1 MEHKDGN
8 DERAGGHKT
17 RKAHLHL
24 GIDLGTTFSVVAH
37 RSLATGNVA
46 RVVKDEQGKST
57 TPSVVSFT
65 EDGMTVGYGAIA
77 NLTTNPGNTVY
88 TIKRLIGQPW
98 SAPCVQRDVKTLR
111 YTVKNLQDG
120 KTTDAP
126 FVHVDYQGKQCEF
139 SCEQISGFIIDHL
152 ITMAEKQL
160 NGEATSV
167 IVTVPAHFN
176 NDQRE
181 ATKAAVRL
189 GTRAQLITLLNE
201 PTAAAIAMGYIDTA
215 AVDEGQLAGSRHI
228 VVVDFGGGT
237 FDVTVIKIGKSET
250 MSQPFVSVLATGGDP
265 HLGGED
271 VDARIADK
279 VRDKL
284 LAARKG
290 KALSVKLDARLRKA
304 CVEAKIT
311 LSTATR
317 SELSIPSGLG
327 EDDDEFEMEIHRQ
340 DLDQWCADLY
350 TRAVDIIQKT
360 MDEARVQDVR
370 KNPQRR
376 TSLKI
381 GDIVLVGGSSRIPGF
396 RRLLQERFPSVK
408 ISARLDAD
416 EAVALGAADHVWSV
430 SGEGADSGLAG
441 RLLLMDVTPLSL
453 GVEVGYNHAL
463 ERVIERNAAL
473 PATFTKAFTTQDR
486 TPGRQK
492 EIEFKVFEGDAAFS
506 HDARLLGTFTIRDL
520 VWPLDGLP
528 NVRVT
533 FEVDVSGVLNVTA
546 KDMCADPAA
555 PVVRLTIDN
564 TLRKTDEEAMARM
577 LAAAD
582 GFRVDA
588 ASRRNWENER
598 DVLYEFCDAVVKR
611 TDKADAAVTNSVSE
625 DDKDSLS
632 SLAEKCKEWIK
643 DARPGTVSLEDMA
656 RRRAEIKEKFVELM
670 EKANNLQAA
679 ATAATARGGAPV
691 KRPRETSADKDVTNS
706 GDEQAS
712 DGAGVKRPRETSA
725 DKDVTNSGDG
735 VEDKGEAHGDK

>member
-37 RSLATGNVA
+37 RSLAKGSVA
-46 RVVKDEQGKST
+46 RVVKDEQ
-57 TPSVVSFT
+57 
-65 EDGMTVGYGAIA
+65 
-77 NLTTNPGNTVY
+77 GNTVY

-139 SCEQISGFIIDHL
+139 SSEQISGFIIDHL

-189 GTRAQLITLLNE
+189 GTRAHLITLLNE

-317 SELSIPSGLG
+317 SDLSIPSGLG
-327 EDDDEFEMEIHRQ
+327 EDDEFEMEIRRP

-396 RRLLQERFPSVK
+396 RRLLQERFPSAK

-416 EAVALGAADHVWSV
+416 EAVALGAADHVWSL

-506 HDARLLGTFTIRDL
+506 HDARLLGTFTIRNL

-643 DARPGTVSLEDMA
+643 DARPRTVSLEDMA
-656 RRRAEIKEKFVELM
+656 RRRAEVKEKFVELM
-670 EKANNLQAA
+670 GKANNLQAA

-691 KRPRETSADKDVTNS
+691 KRPRETSADKDVMNS